1 MSFLF
6 SLLMH
11 RKCKENSMEIIKTDV
26 RVRRT
31 YEPYLPENITFSL
44 LNKMMAD
51 RCLKE
56 ENSAASFSFIQSFLL
71 PGALSTS
78 QIFIFSSNPNY
89 LLFFHLRT
97 EYIWVQTHGRY
108 GDKLHFYGV
117 QPHSDGFVHSVKLF
131 RLFL

>member
-1 MSFLF
+1 
-6 SLLMH
+6 
-11 RKCKENSMEIIKTDV
+11 MEIIKTDV

-56 ENSAASFSFIQSFLL
+56 ENSASFSFIQSFLL

-78 QIFIFSSNPNY
+78 QIFIFSSNP
-89 LLFFHLRT
+89 
-97 EYIWVQTHGRY
+97 
-108 GDKLHFYGV
+108 KL
-117 QPHSDGFVHSVKLF
+117 PSVLSSAH
-131 RLFL
+131 